1 MVEKNLDIQNASQS
15 YVTVYMEPS
24 QQFCNVRRC
33 DRKSILLESA
43 TRNCATNRMVI
54 MNSKSSEPL
63 CKAVIT
69 LSHKGRT
76 LIERGIFKPEPNIL
90 RIFPIIPSST
100 SPNLPIIL
108 ILFSY
113 HYLLFPYYT
122 FALMFQVHILT
133 SRETKTSVLL

>member
-76 LIERGIFKPEPNIL
+76 LVERGISKPEPNIL
-90 RIFPIIPSST
+90 RIFPIILSRT
-100 SPNLPIIL
+100 SQKIYQ
-108 ILFSY
+108 LF
-113 HYLLFPYYT
+113 
-122 FALMFQVHILT
+122 
-133 SRETKTSVLL
+133 

>member
-15 YVTVYMEPS
+15 YVTICMEPS

-63 CKAVIT
+63 CKAAIT

-76 LIERGIFKPEPNIL
+76 PVERGVSKLESNIL
-90 RIFPIIPSST
+90 RIFPIIPFST
-100 SPNLPIIL
+100 SQKNYQLAIL

-122 FALMFQVHILT
+122 FALMFQVHIDI
-133 SRETKTSVLL
+133 